1 MRYHHLKTYFDHQ
14 RRQLIHHREIMKRR
28 MQEDILELEQEIS
41 LLARLIRE
49 MEHDRLTEAKP
60 VKPVKP
66 LTPRQTRKRAERDQN
81 RNQRIKDVQAS
92 ASKRIADIRSK
103 MGQ

>member
-28 MQEDILELEQEIS
+28 MREDIHELEQDIA
-41 LLARLIRE
+41 LLSRLIRE
-49 MEHDRLTEAKP
+49 IEHDKLTEAKP
-60 VKPVKP
+60 IKP
-66 LTPRQTRKRAERDQN
+66 LTPQQTRKRAERDQK
-81 RNQRIKDVQAS
+81 RNQRVKDVQAS
-92 ASKRIADIRSK
+92 ANKRVADIRSK